1 MHKALILAAGKG
13 VRLLPITN
21 EIPKCLIKVGDKTI
35 LEYLLENFSNAGIKE
50 AIIVIGYKKDLIKN
64 LVGNSFNGMKIVYCE
79 NKHFDKFNVGT
90 SISCAKEHLDGP
102 FIQSHADIIFHPEVI
117 KKVLSSENEN
127 AIIINS
133 DPNVFVDDGN
143 RVILDGNKV
152 ITINKEIPREDSKG
166 RAFGLYKFSKEAAK
180 VYLDNLKNIFQEEN
194 TSFEP
199 ALRKTLSSIDFSIID
214 TKEFPFAEID
224 DERDLIEAQKKI
236 KDIIIKN

>member
-13 VRLLPITN
+13 IRLYPLTKDL
-21 EIPKCLIKVGDKTI
+21 PKCLLKVGNKTI
-35 LEYLLENFSNAGIKE
+35 LEHLLENFSNAGIKE
-50 AIIVIGYKKDLIKN
+50 AVIVVGYKKELIRN
-64 LVGNSFNGMKIVYCE
+64 LVGNDFNGMKITYCE

-90 SISCAKEHLDGP
+90 SILCAKEHLDCP

-117 KKVLSSENEN
+117 KKVLSSEKEN

-133 DPNVFVDDGN
+133 DPNVFVNDGN

-152 ITINKEIPREDSKG
+152 ITINKEIPKEESKG
-166 RAFGLYKFSKEAAK
+166 RAFGLYKFSKEASK

-199 ALRKTLSSIDFSIID
+199 ALRKTMNNINFNVID

-224 DERDLIEAQKKI
+224 DERDLIEAHKKI
-236 KDIIIKN
+236 KDIVG

>member
-13 VRLLPITN
+13 IRLRPLT
-21 EIPKCLIKVGDKTI
+21 EDVPKCLIKVGNKTV
-35 LEYLLENFSNAGIKE
+35 LEYILENFSNAGVKE
-50 AIIVIGYKKDLIKN
+50 AVIIVGYKKELIMGKI
-64 LVGNSFNGMKIVYCE
+64 GNNFNGMKITYCE

-90 SISCAKEHLDGP
+90 SILCAKEHLDCP

-117 KKVLSSENEN
+117 KKVLSSEKEN

-143 RVILDGNKV
+143 RVILNGDKV
-152 ITINKEIPREDSKG
+152 ITINKEILKEESRG
-166 RAFGLYKFSKEAAK
+166 RAFGLYKFSKEASK
-180 VYLDNLKNIFQEEN
+180 VYLNNLKNVFQEEN

-199 ALRKTLSSIDFSIID
+199 ALRKTISKIDFNIID

-224 DERDLIEAQKKI
+224 DEKDLIEAQKKI
-236 KDIIIKN
+236 KDIIS